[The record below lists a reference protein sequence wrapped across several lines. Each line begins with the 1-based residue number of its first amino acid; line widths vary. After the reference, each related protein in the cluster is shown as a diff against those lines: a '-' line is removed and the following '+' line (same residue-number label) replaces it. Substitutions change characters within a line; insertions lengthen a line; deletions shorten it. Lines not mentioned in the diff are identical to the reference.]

1 MELKQI
7 LFSSKLFQRRRYII
21 NPYFQLK
28 YLSIVVIL
36 VLVVLLVSTYFV
48 KLVIETTPVLE
59 NLTDLEVIA
68 VTRLVFRTVLYV
80 SIVFTVVIIVLG
92 IFTTHRIA
100 GPLYVFNKMFNL
112 IADGDLTI
120 HLRLRK
126 SDELQN
132 LALSFQNM
140 VDKLNLFVKTDKEK
154 VENIKIEVD
163 KIIDMINRG
172 EQKNLIIQ
180 KILEIRYL
188 LDELYQNFKV

>member
-1 MELKQI
+1 MGLKEI
-7 LFSSKLFQRRRYII
+7 LLSSKLFKRRKYII
-21 NPYFQLK
+21 NPSFQLK

-36 VLVVLLVSTYFV
+36 VIVVLYVSTYFV

-59 NLTDLEVIA
+59 NLTNLEVLA
-68 VTRLVFRTVLYV
+68 VTRLVYRTVLYV
-80 SIVFTVVIIVLG
+80 SIVFVIIIVVLG

-112 IADGDLTI
+112 IAEGDLTI

-140 VDKLNLFVKTDKEK
+140 VDKLNFFIKTDKEK
-154 VENIKIEVD
+154 IENIKIEID
-163 KIIDMINRG
+163 KIIDMIDRG
-172 EQKNLIIQ
+172 EQKNIITQ
-180 KILEIRYL
+180 KMVEIKHL
-188 LDELYQNFKV
+188 LDDLYRNFKV